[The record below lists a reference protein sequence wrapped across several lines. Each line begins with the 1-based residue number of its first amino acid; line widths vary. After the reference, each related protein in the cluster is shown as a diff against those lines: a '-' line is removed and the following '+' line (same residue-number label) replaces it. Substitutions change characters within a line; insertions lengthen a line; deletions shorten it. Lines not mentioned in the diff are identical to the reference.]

1 MRMRMTMTM
10 ISSLFVPAVIL
21 CSGCATA
28 QPILQSLPAWDEY
41 RSSNKTTTRI
51 QSIDVV
57 DDIPFCSLVMLMPF
71 SGFRPTRIPLQ
82 NGVFQGMAAVLLA
95 MEHLN
100 TSNGTIVKE
109 LEGLSE
115 SCPITFTAEILDSAL
130 SQTIAVNHVIQL
142 VSRDPELPNK
152 GKPCAM
158 IGAARSAVSIPTSI
172 LTGLQ
177 GIPQISPISTSTQL
191 EDVSSFPLFGRTI
204 PSDAGTAIPA
214 ILYLRYE
221 LGVKHLAVLHVND
234 AYGNAYALG
243 LQLAAAEYAPDMVL
257 QSYDFPFQATPDIA
271 KRTISLLKQT
281 NYRYFFGVF
290 FSTVHYDPFMTE
302 AYRQGIAG
310 TGYHNWMFSDS
321 VSTSVFADGFPLG
334 SDLHLASRGSSRI
347 GAVGGVP
354 GIETYDLF
362 LRSMQDLQN
371 TKDINYIQSKH
382 PTYPDEPD
390 YQPYQIVDDDE
401 FFVKASAGVVP
412 FLYDAVIALGLAACK
427 ATTNTSTYFNGQEQ
441 FDIFK
446 KNITFEGAS
455 GFNQYDRETGTRIAS
470 TARFTLLNF
479 VEDHTE
485 INKDDGTT
493 IMRFQTVETNVFQ
506 DGEWTSIQP
515 VVFND
520 GTTIPPPDLP
530 EIFLNEN
537 FIGTPLR
544 VAGLCMAGVILL
556 LSLAFS
562 LWTHVRQA
570 SRVIKASQPIFLHM
584 INMGCAWMG
593 TSIIFLSLDDE
604 IASTQACTAFCIVFP
619 WTLSGGWILAFSALF
634 AKTSRVNKIIL
645 NPTFKRIKVTVW
657 DVLKPVVV
665 LMTVATLLLA
675 LWTGLAPP
683 SWIREISE
691 IDPYGRQVESKGM
704 CHYKNEDGGLVY
716 LSVLGVILLGI
727 LAYAVYEAYVAR
739 NLSTEFAE
747 SEYIA
752 LVLAAILLVSF
763 LGIPVMIIAGD
774 EPRARFFVG
783 AAIVFVICMAI
794 LLLIFVPKIRAVR
807 KDVYDLR
814 QASTRNIGS
823 RSRESIGAGIT
834 RRDGGRNS
842 VHISGLDPQ
851 FDMSGRCSLNVAGV
865 SGFDPQNDRTLSVI
879 NDSETEGNDDDT
891 DNGGGIMILNHP
903 KEIEDLKV
911 QVTQLKSENALLQG
925 QVKNLRQLHS
935 KAQSLINVNSTVAED
950 GSSTFNLATPAGVE
964 NKIG

>member
-1 MRMRMTMTM
+1 MRMMMAM

-21 CSGCATA
+21 CTGCATA

-51 QSIDVV
+51 KSIDVV

-130 SQTIAVNHVIQL
+130 SQTIAVNHVVQL
-142 VSRDPELPNK
+142 ISGDLESSNK

-257 QSYDFPFQATPDIA
+257 QSYDFPFESTPDIA
-271 KRTISLLKQT
+271 KRTITLLKQT

-354 GIETYDLF
+354 GIEKYDLF
-362 LRSMQDLQN
+362 LRSMQDLKN

-412 FLYDAVIALGLAACK
+412 FLYDSVIALGLAACK

-455 GFNQYDRETGTRIAS
+455 GFNQYDHETGSRIAS

-479 VEDHTE
+479 VEDFTE

-493 IMRFQTVETNVFQ
+493 IVRFQTVETNVFQ
-506 DGEWTSIQP
+506 EGEWTLIQP

-520 GTTIPPPDLP
+520 GTTIPPSDLP
-530 EIFLNEN
+530 EISINKN
-537 FIGTPLR
+537 YIGTSLR
-544 VAGLCMAGVILL
+544 VAGLCMAGVILV

-562 LWTHVRQA
+562 LWTHFRQA

-584 INMGCAWMG
+584 INMGCVWMAI
-593 TSIIFLSLDDE
+593 SIIFLSLDDE
-604 IASTQACTAFCIVFP
+604 IASTQACTAFCIVIP
-619 WTLSGGWILAFSALF
+619 WSLSVGWILAFSALF
-634 AKTSRVNKIIL
+634 AKTSRVNKILL
-645 NPTFKRIKVTVW
+645 NPTFRRIKVTVW
-657 DVLKPVVV
+657 DVMKPVVV

-683 SWIREISE
+683 SWIREVSE
-691 IDPYGRQVESKGM
+691 IDAFGRQVESKGM
-704 CHYKNEDGGLVY
+704 CHYNNEDGGLVY

-727 LAYAVYEAYVAR
+727 LVYAVYEAYKAR
-739 NLSTEFAE
+739 NVSTELSE

-763 LGIPVMIIAGD
+763 LGIPVVIIAGD
-774 EPRARFFVG
+774 EPRARFFVA
-783 AAIVFVICMAI
+783 AAIVFVICMSI

-807 KDVYDLR
+807 KDLYALR
-814 QASTRNIGS
+814 SS
-823 RSRESIGAGIT
+823 KKIGAGIT
-834 RRDGGRNS
+834 SSHGRGGI
-842 VHISGLDPQ
+842 HISGLDPPFDISRKGDSVQ
-851 FDMSGRCSLNVAGV
+851 FGMASDVMNYSGAET
-865 SGFDPQNDRTLSVI
+865 ND
-879 NDSETEGNDDDT
+879 DDDDDDT
-891 DNGGGIMILNHP
+891 DSGGIMILNHP
-903 KEIEDLKV
+903 KEIEDLKL
-911 QVTQLKSENALLQG
+911 QVTELKSENSKLQG
-925 QVKNLRQLHS
+925 QVKKLRQLHS
-935 KAQSLINVNSTVAED
+935 KTQSLPNVNSSTIAED
-950 GSSTFNLATPAGVE
+950 GPSTFNLATPAGIQ
-964 NKIG
+964 NKIE